1 MFLQAVSA
9 KIRSLEASYA
19 EATAKKAMLA
29 KQVAECTVKLQ
40 RAEKLIGGLG
50 GEKARWQAT
59 VQQLS
64 AVRIVQDAPTLQLG
78 LATVKCDLQ
87 GLRAFIFC
95 MGVLSFAA
103 VQDLENVVG
112 DVVAAAGTIAYSG
125 PFTPVFRQLLL
136 AEWSNV
142 LKDAG
147 VPHSAGTSLIKTLQV
162 RVAAQQ
168 MLLLFV
174 CARACFCDHL
184 TLLGLLRALQTA
196 EAHSAV

>member
-64 AVRIVQDAPTLQLG
+64 AVSIVQ
-78 LATVKCDLQ
+78 
-87 GLRAFIFC
+87 
-95 MGVLSFAA
+95 
-103 VQDLENVVG
+103 
-112 DVVAAAGTIAYSG
+112 GT
-125 PFTPVFRQLLL
+125 
-136 AEWSNV
+136 
-142 LKDAG
+142 
-147 VPHSAGTSLIKTLQV
+147 
-162 RVAAQQ
+162 
-168 MLLLFV
+168 
-174 CARACFCDHL
+174 L
-184 TLLGLLRALQTA
+184 TL
-196 EAHSAV
+196 